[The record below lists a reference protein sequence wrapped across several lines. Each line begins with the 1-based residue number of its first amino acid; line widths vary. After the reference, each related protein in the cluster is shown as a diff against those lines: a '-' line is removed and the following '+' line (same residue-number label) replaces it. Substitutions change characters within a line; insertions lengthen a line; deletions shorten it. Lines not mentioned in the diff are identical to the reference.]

1 MRLML
6 IAGLIVAAVLAG
18 CGSDGGNEEA
28 SDAGE
33 APVEIPFDTSEWDT
47 DFSNHSA
54 PLEEF
59 VGGGPPKDGIASID
73 DPRFVSVEEAD
84 EFLDAREPV
93 AVVELAREVRAY
105 PLQILTW
112 HEIVNDE
119 IAGEPVAVTYCPL
132 CNSTVAFRREVEGE
146 PVEFGTT
153 GMLRNSDL
161 VMYDRKTESW
171 WQQITAEA
179 VVGELTGERLDVL
192 PSQILSWEELQRL
205 HPEAAVLSTD
215 TGFERD
221 YGTNPYAAYDRN
233 PNSQPFLFEG
243 EPDRSLSPKERVA
256 AIETGDDSAVVYPFS
271 RLADEAPINDEIDGE
286 PVVVFFDP
294 EVASALDTAVI
305 SEGRDVGAAAV
316 FERRVAGRMLDFQSG
331 PEGGAFR
338 DSQTGS
344 TWDMSGEATAGPLAG
359 TQLEQVPHDDQFW
372 FALAAFFPQAE
383 IRR

>member
-1 MRLML
+1 
-6 IAGLIVAAVLAG
+6 
-18 CGSDGGNEEA
+18 
-28 SDAGE
+28 
-33 APVEIPFDTSEWDT
+33 
-47 DFSNHSA
+47 
-54 PLEEF
+54 
-59 VGGGPPKDGIASID
+59 
-73 DPRFVSVEEAD
+73 
-84 EFLDAREPV
+84 
-93 AVVELAREVRAY
+93 
-105 PLQILTW
+105 
-112 HEIVNDE
+112 
-119 IAGEPVAVTYCPL
+119 
-132 CNSTVAFRREVEGE
+132 
-146 PVEFGTT
+146 
-153 GMLRNSDL
+153 
-161 VMYDRKTESW
+161 
-171 WQQITAEA
+171 
-179 VVGELTGERLDVL
+179 
-192 PSQILSWEELQRL
+192 
-205 HPEAAVLSTD
+205 VLSRD

-233 PNSQPFLFEG
+233 PNSQPYLFDG
-243 EPDRSLSPKERVA
+243 EPDRSLPPKERVA